1 MRILPSPITL
11 VPFILAGLS
20 ACVAGPDYRRP
31 PVDAPNAFRFEDKEA
46 KNLADTR
53 WWEQFQDP
61 AMNDLIGI
69 ALAENKDVKIA
80 AARVDQ
86 FLGQLASTRAPL
98 FPQASA
104 GLSAQRQR
112 NSEIGLLQS
121 PAGTPLTNNLFDATL
136 SVSWEID
143 VFGRLRRQVESAR
156 ANLLASEEGRR
167 ATILTLVSSVAL
179 SYINL
184 RSLDRQLEIA
194 RSTTASREE
203 SLRVFRL
210 RFEGGTVSELELTQT
225 QAEYEDSL
233 SRIPLLESQIAQ
245 QEHALSILLGR
256 NPGEIRRGRQ
266 LGELGLPA
274 VPSGL
279 PSELLARRPDLRQ
292 AEQNLISANALIG
305 AARAQYFPS
314 ISLTGLFGAA
324 STELSDLF
332 TGPAKTWSFGASASA
347 PIFTAGGIAGQVQQS
362 EALQQQS
369 LLQYQKAIQIAFQ
382 EVEDG
387 LVSFQKSRAQMEAQA
402 RQVNTLTNYARLA
415 RIRYDNGY
423 TSYIEVLDAERSLFN
438 AQVSY
443 TQTQA
448 SMYTSMI
455 NLYKAMGGG
464 WVAEADNMV
473 PKKGA
478 EQQTVQ

>member
-11 VPFILAGLS
+11 VPFIMAGLS
-20 ACVAGPDYRRP
+20 ACVVGPDYRRP

-61 AMNDLIGI
+61 VMNELIGI

-86 FLGQLASTRAPL
+86 FLGQLTSTRAPL
-98 FPQASA
+98 FPQVSA
-104 GLSAQRQR
+104 GLGAQRQR
-112 NSEIGLLQS
+112 SSERGLLQS
-121 PAGTPLTNNLFDATL
+121 PGTPLTNNLFDATL

-194 RSTTASREE
+194 RSTTTSREE

-225 QAEYEDSL
+225 QAEFEDAQ
-233 SRIPLLESQIAQ
+233 SRIPLIESQIAQ

-256 NPGEIRRGRQ
+256 NPGDIRRGRQ

-274 VPSGL
+274 VPFGL

-332 TGPAKTWSFGASASA
+332 SGPAKTWSFGAAA
-347 PIFTAGGIAGQVQQS
+347 TVPIFTAGGIAGQVQQS

-369 LLQYQKAIQIAFQ
+369 LLQYQKAIQVAFQ

-387 LVSFQKSRAQMEAQA
+387 LVSFQKSRVQMEAQA
-402 RQVNTLTNYARLA
+402 RQVTTLTNYARLA
-415 RIRYDNGY
+415 RVRYDNGY

-438 AQVSY
+438 AEVSY

-448 SMYTSMI
+448 SMYTSMV

-464 WVAEADNMV
+464 WVVEADNMV

-478 EQQTVQ
+478 EAQTAQ